1 MDMVRRVL
9 DDDIG
14 HVREAH
20 RRQVVAAE
28 PRPPHIVQVL
38 VRRQAQGA
46 VVDRPRQVG
55 IETPED
61 AELGGE
67 LARRFPRHVRVHN
80 ARRVV
85 PAFGALGEDVVQDA
99 AKAPPDLCFL
109 DHLASSAS
117 SGATPRSASRSTRT
131 ASASAVSVSPSRP
144 VPVGPGRWP
153 AFRCAVS

>member
-1 MDMVRRVL
+1 MHMVRRVL

-14 HVREAH
+14 HRVEAH
-20 RRQVVAAE
+20 LGEVVAAE
-28 PRPPHIVQVL
+28 RRPSRIIQVL

-55 IETPED
+55 IALAQC
-61 AELGGE
+61 AELRRQR
-67 LARRFPRHVRVHN
+67 ARVAPRHVRVHN

-85 PAFGALGEDVVQDA
+85 PPLGTLGEDVVQDA
-99 AKAPPDLCFL
+99 AKAPPDLRLL
-109 DHLASSAS
+109 DHPASSTA

-144 VPVGPGRWP
+144 VPVGSGRWP
-153 AFRCAVS
+153 ACRCAVS